1 MFPREMTEAAGT
13 QVDCLGLLAGRAGRT
28 GHLALTL
35 LSALSQ
41 PGHFYSI
48 PDPKPVEK
56 GPGIQ
61 LLRLIIFLKVQ
72 THFSASKCQ
81 VLLTGILHHYIDL

>member
-1 MFPREMTEAAGT
+1 MTEAAGT

-48 PDPKPVEK
+48 PGSKPVEE
-56 GPGIQ
+56 GPGMQ
-61 LLRLIIFLKVQ
+61 LLRFVPFPKVQ
-72 THFSASKCQ
+72 THFLH
-81 VLLTGILHHYIDL
+81 VFHLLLTGTLHQ